1 MAAAVPHFQNFTSTQ
16 SRPRG
21 GFLIGDN
28 MIKQKG
34 RSTAFTQEEV
44 IAALHACAEK
54 LGRAPR
60 YHELTKMS
68 RITIRH
74 IMRHF
79 GTFNQALRAAGME
92 VGHAAVSTSMGDLF
106 QDWAEVARKAKRVP
120 SINDQSM
127 HGKYSVR
134 PFLSRFGGWKSV
146 AEGMRAFAE
155 SSGRDK
161 KYPELMKMIAE
172 WSPRG
177 PGMRK
182 AVERGLDGGLLGHKP
197 RLLPDR
203 PVYGRPLTPPGLAHE
218 PVNEM
223 GVLYLFGMVAYKLG
237 LVVTHIQAAF
247 PDCEALREV
256 ERGRWQRLRI
266 ELEFESRNF
275 LLHKHDPKKC
285 DVIVCWK
292 HNWAECPAN
301 IEVIELSSVMKRL
314 M

>member
-1 MAAAVPHFQNFTSTQ
+1 
-16 SRPRG
+16 
-21 GFLIGDN
+21 

-34 RSTAFTQEEV
+34 RSTSFTKEEV
-44 IAALHACAEK
+44 IATLHACAEK

-60 YHELTKMS
+60 YHELNKMS

-74 IMRHF
+74 IVRHF

-127 HGKYSVR
+127 HGKYSVT
-134 PFLSRFGGWKSV
+134 PFLSRFGGWKKV

-155 SSGRDK
+155 SSGLDK
-161 KYPELMKMIAE
+161 KHPTLMEMIAQ

-177 PGMRK
+177 AVRRR
-182 AVERGLDGGLLGHKP
+182 AVERGVDGALLGQKP

-218 PVNEM
+218 LVNEM
-223 GVLYLFGMVAYKLG
+223 GVVYLFGMLSERLG
-237 LVVTHIQAAF
+237 YVVTRIQSEF
-247 PDCEALREV
+247 PDCEAFREV
-256 ERGRWQRLRI
+256 SPGRWQRVQI
-266 ELEFESRNF
+266 EFEFESRNF

-301 IEVIELSSVMKRL
+301 IEVIELSSIMKRL

>member
-1 MAAAVPHFQNFTSTQ
+1 
-16 SRPRG
+16 
-21 GFLIGDN
+21 
-28 MIKQKG
+28 MIKQMG
-34 RSTAFTQEEV
+34 RSTSFTKEEV

-60 YHELTKMS
+60 YHELIKMS

-74 IMRHF
+74 IGRHF

-92 VGHAAVSTSMGDLF
+92 VGHSAVSTSMGDLF
-106 QDWAEVARKAKRVP
+106 KDWAAVARAAKRVP

-127 HGKYSVR
+127 HGKYSVT
-134 PFLSRFGGWKSV
+134 PFLSRFGGWKNV

-155 SSGRDK
+155 SSGLDK
-161 KYPELMKMIAE
+161 KHPALMEMIAE

-177 PGMRK
+177 AERRR
-182 AVERGLDGGLLGHKP
+182 AVERGVDGAPLGHKP

-223 GVLYLFGMVAYKLG
+223 GVVYLFGLLG
-237 LVVTHIQAAF
+237 HRMGYVVTRIQSEF
-247 PDCEALREV
+247 PDCEAFREV
-256 ERGRWQRLRI
+256 APGRWQRVRI
-266 ELEFESRNF
+266 EFEFESRNF

-292 HNWAECPAN
+292 HNWAECPPH
-301 IEVIELSSVMKRL
+301 IEVIELSSMMKRL